1 VSREPETER
10 YDRYKASSYR
20 AYNFKLPERYDTSI
34 VTRLC
39 RVGVMDDA
47 VLEELGPDL
56 PSLRVL
62 DVGCATGRLLA
73 RLADAGATQL
83 AGSDLAPRIL
93 TTARTKL
100 EPYGLG
106 IDLRSAD
113 AEDALPWP
121 DGTFDVVTTT
131 GVLHHFFHP
140 DAALS
145 EMRRV
150 LRAGGRLVL
159 VDPCFYTPVR
169 QILNAV
175 LKVWP
180 RAGDYHFYAPPEV
193 TALLEQAGWIQVR
206 WRRLNATFFA
216 VVSVKAERGEAA

>member
-1 VSREPETER
+1 VSRESQTHR

-56 PSLRVL
+56 PSLHVL

-73 RLADAGATQL
+73 RLAEAGATRL

-93 TTARTKL
+93 ATARRKL
-100 EPYGLG
+100 EPHGLDV
-106 IDLRSAD
+106 DLRSAD

-121 DGTFDVVTTT
+121 DATFDAVTTT
-131 GVLHHFFHP
+131 GVFHHFFHP
-140 DAALS
+140 EAALS

-150 LRAGGRLVL
+150 LRDGGRLIL

-169 QILNAV
+169 QALNAF

-180 RAGDYHFYAPPEV
+180 HDGDYRFYTPAEV
-193 TALLEQAGWIQVR
+193 AGVLERGGWTRVR
-206 WRRLNATFFA
+206 WRRLNATFFV
-216 VVSVKAERGEAA
+216 VVSVKAGRGEAA